1 MFSKD
6 LEPYIVIAQQEWA
19 LNLGSNARNLAVEFS
34 KTRLVIYVNPA
45 TDIKTSLFAIKK
57 AAGRKKLKTAFG
69 LLPNTVQVADNLWV
83 HTPASINISINWL
96 KNVALYN
103 FLNKYNAKRFF
114 KSLSKAIEE
123 LCWQA
128 NKCIVFNDSQMF
140 TGLYTK
146 EYLKP
151 LLNFYYI
158 RDNLVEHP
166 YFKFHGSRIEP
177 QTIQHADSVF
187 ANSSYLADY
196 ARKHNNLSIN
206 IGQGCEL
213 DIYNTHKNYAI
224 PIEINN
230 IPCPRIGYI
239 GFLTGE
245 RLDIALLEE
254 LAMKKPEWQF
264 VFIGPEEIMF
274 QQSTLH
280 AMKNVHFLGAKKPA
294 ELPAY
299 IQHLN
304 VCLNPQLINALTV
317 GNYPRKID
325 EYLAMGK
332 PTVATETPAMQMFL
346 PHVYLAKGVNG
357 YIKAIEEAM
366 QEQSPL
372 QITEAI
378 CFAKGHTWQAC
389 ADKIYNIQKKLLH
402 A

>member
-1 MFSKD
+1 
-6 LEPYIVIAQQEWA
+6 
-19 LNLGSNARNLAVEFS
+19 
-34 KTRLVIYVNPA
+34 
-45 TDIKTSLFAIKK
+45 
-57 AAGRKKLKTAFG
+57 
-69 LLPNTVQVADNLWV
+69 
-83 HTPASINISINWL
+83 
-96 KNVALYN
+96 
-103 FLNKYNAKRFF
+103 
-114 KSLSKAIEE
+114 
-123 LCWQA
+123 
-128 NKCIVFNDSQMF
+128 
-140 TGLYTK
+140 
-146 EYLKP
+146 
-151 LLNFYYI
+151 
-158 RDNLVEHP
+158 
-166 YFKFHGSRIEP
+166 
-177 QTIQHADSVF
+177 
-187 ANSSYLADY
+187 
-196 ARKHNNLSIN
+196 
-206 IGQGCEL
+206 
-213 DIYNTHKNYAI
+213 
-224 PIEINN
+224 
-230 IPCPRIGYI
+230 
-239 GFLTGE
+239 
-245 RLDIALLEE
+245 
-254 LAMKKPEWQF
+254 MKKPEWQF